1 MHQATN
7 KTRDR
12 LIFSAII
19 LVMVIVMIATISYIS
34 PVALMVLLVILAGLK
49 LGDFVYMIAER
60 LVDWLDETL
69 VNIKGF

>member
-1 MHQATN
+1 MHQVTS

-12 LIFSAII
+12 LIFSVVIFILTIAII
-19 LVMVIVMIATISYIS
+19 VVISHVSSVAAMVI
-34 PVALMVLLVILAGLK
+34 LLFLAGLQ
-49 LGDFVYMIAER
+49 LGDFIYILSQK

>member
-1 MHQATN
+1 MHQVTN

-19 LVMVIVMIATISYIS
+19 LVMVIAMIATISYIS

-49 LGDFVYMIAER
+49 LGDFIASVAEW
-60 LVDWLDETL
+60 LVDWLNETW
-69 VNIKGF
+69 

>member
-19 LVMVIVMIATISYIS
+19 FVMVIAMIATISYIS
-34 PVALMVLLVILAGLK
+34 PVALMVFLVILAGLK
-49 LGDFVYMIAER
+49 LGDFIVSVAEW
-60 LVDWLDETL
+60 LVDWLNETW
-69 VNIKGF
+69 